1 MLRLNEGVLMPIQ
14 KLMTFAGEELTSEM
28 YTQYHSNPV
37 DQAANEADPE
47 QFETS
52 YRWFLA

>member
-1 MLRLNEGVLMPIQ
+1 MPIQ